1 MASRSVMATEEDRP
15 RRRALLAAMAVALA
29 ALVPSAGAAE
39 DAREGRP
46 LDRIN
51 VVAEATVDGDV
62 VRLGDLARLEGPSAA
77 ALAGVEIGRAP
88 APGATRSF
96 AGATIL
102 AILREQVL
110 DLDRVRY
117 RIPTLVRVHRRA
129 QEVSAA
135 ALRGIVEEY
144 IQRQAAATDGDM
156 LLRQLDVPA
165 PVGLPIGPFT
175 TQVTPMQANSAAGTT
190 RLLVE
195 FLQNQQVVGSATV
208 TAHLAMLEEVWL
220 ARRAIASGE
229 VIAAGDVIAE
239 RRDVGALPRGVVTRA
254 EDAVGKAARVGI
266 PVLAPLRHDQ
276 LQQPTV
282 VRRGDVV
289 TLIVES
295 SGLRITTRGEVREDA
310 PHDAQVR
317 VWNIASRKEIVGR
330 VVDAG
335 TVSVAF

>member
-29 ALVPSAGAAE
+29 TLVPSAGAAE

-144 IQRQAAATDGDM
+144 IRRHAAATDGDI
-156 LLRQLDVPA
+156 LLNVPA

-190 RLLVE
+190 RMLVE

-220 ARRAIASGE
+220 ARRAIA
-229 VIAAGDVIAE
+229 
-239 RRDVGALPRGVVTRA
+239 
-254 EDAVGKAARVGI
+254 
-266 PVLAPLRHDQ
+266 
-276 LQQPTV
+276 
-282 VRRGDVV
+282 
-289 TLIVES
+289 
-295 SGLRITTRGEVREDA
+295 
-310 PHDAQVR
+310 
-317 VWNIASRKEIVGR
+317 
-330 VVDAG
+330 
-335 TVSVAF
+335 